1 MNSDLTDQYLVSLF
15 DNLQREHQKL
25 LNEMKSL
32 TSEDIKKETDIQK
45 QSAIIS
51 TLMTQVLKLRNLKKK
66 IALKLSGN

>member
-32 TSEDIKKETDIQK
+32 TSEDMKKETDIQK

>member
-15 DNLQREHQKL
+15 DNLQRENQKL

-32 TSEDIKKETDIQK
+32 TSEDMKKETDIQK
-45 QSAIIS
+45 QNAIIS

-66 IALKLSGN
+66 IALKLAGN

>member
-15 DNLQREHQKL
+15 DNLQRENQKL

-32 TSEDIKKETDIQK
+32 TSEDMKKETDIQK
-45 QSAIIS
+45 QNAIIS

-66 IALKLSGN
+66 IALKLASN

>member
-1 MNSDLTDQYLVSLF
+1 MNSDLTDQYLVTLF

-32 TSEDIKKETDIQK
+32 TSEDMKKETDIQK

>member
-1 MNSDLTDQYLVSLF
+1 MNNDLTDQYLVSLF